1 MKIFFFF
8 LLFSSLIYSEVF
20 YLQDGSILQGNI
32 LSNTEAEVTIQRF
45 DNEGII
51 SIPWTELLPKNR
63 QYVQNQVG
71 IIENKPIDI
80 TKRGVKVYLNNG
92 DIVQGIKISSKSPN
106 TIKIRN
112 RKGDH
117 TILTNNILVETSEP
131 IPLTELYKDK
141 ELYTELLKLSNPKS
155 PEENLEF
162 STILI
167 QANLL
172 DKAKDH
178 LNKAKGNAELLE
190 QIEYKYHYIEEL
202 KSKESQQAQRSQF
215 LKYRSGHHY
224 AKAFKILQNLQS
236 SIPENEYQKLYAETA
251 KKEKE
256 YYTAEITNLWMRK
269 VMTKINKIASKS
281 FDEAQEYV
289 LKKLDEEILEEL
301 AKECELPTTS
311 ISEYFRERT
320 NKKTFQFNYQ
330 TGTFLVGLGNI
341 EPTDYKPPRFPK
353 FPKKNDKQIKDTEWW
368 NSVSTSAKQEWLKA
382 LYAENKL
389 TLVKEESKPCPTCN
403 GSGMKSKRRC
413 PTCQGIGYQRS
424 ITVK

>member
-92 DIVQGIKISSKSPN
+92 DIVQGIKISSKIPN

-112 RKGDH
+112 RKGDR

-190 QIEYKYHYIEEL
+190 QIEHKYHYIEEL

-269 VMTKINKIASKS
+269 VMTKINKIELKS
-281 FDEAQEYV
+281 FNEAQEYV

-330 TGTFLVGLGNI
+330 SGTFLVGLGNV
-341 EPTDYKPPRFPK
+341 EPTDYKPPRFL
-353 FPKKNDKQIKDTEWW
+353 KNDKQIKDTEWW
-368 NSVSTSAKQEWLKA
+368 KSVTKSEQKDWLKA
-382 LYAENKL
+382 FYAENKL
-389 TLVKEESKPCPTCN
+389 TKVKEELKHCPTCN